1 MITNMINSM
10 IQLSN
15 EKKVLLESILD
26 FTKKQK
32 SFIQDEDMD
41 SLTKVLSEKDEIMKN
56 IDLLDLDFISLYNNI
71 KSMEDISSMEEI
83 DVDKYSNVKLL
94 KSNINEI
101 SLILNNIR
109 ILDNDNTRM
118 MKTNLEN
125 IKSGLKHVK
134 EAKNAYKGYNY
145 EAPESM
151 LIDEKK

>member
-1 MITNMINSM
+1 M

-15 EKKVLLESILD
+15 EKKVLLDHILEA
-26 FTKKQK
+26 TQKQK
-32 SFIQDEDMD
+32 LFIQDENMD
-41 SLTKVLSEKDEIMKN
+41 GLTNILSEKDEIMKN
-56 IDLLDLDFISLYNNI
+56 IDLLDINFLSLYNNI
-71 KSMEDISSMEEI
+71 KSMENISSLEDI
-83 DVDKYSNVKLL
+83 NVDKYSNIKLL

-101 SLILNNIR
+101 NLMLNSIR

-134 EAKNAYKGYNY
+134 EVKNAYKGYNY
-145 EAPESM
+145 EPPESM

>member
-1 MITNMINSM
+1 M

-15 EKKVLLESILD
+15 EKKVLLEDILNL
-26 FTKKQK
+26 TENQK
-32 SFIQDEDMD
+32 SFIINENMD
-41 SLTKVLSEKDEIMKN
+41 GLTKVLSEKDEIMKN
-56 IDLLDLDFISLYNNI
+56 IDLLDMDFISLYNNI
-71 KSMEDISSMEEI
+71 KSMENISSMEEI
-83 DVDKYSNVKLL
+83 DVDKYSNIKLL

-109 ILDNDNTRM
+109 LLDNDNTRM

-134 EAKNAYKGYNY
+134 EVKKAYKGYNY
-145 EAPESM
+145 EAPTSM

>member
-1 MITNMINSM
+1 MIINMINNM

-15 EKKVLLESILD
+15 EKKVLIEDILNL
-26 FTKKQK
+26 TKNQK
-32 SFIQDEDMD
+32 SFIINENMD
-41 SLTKVLSEKDEIMKN
+41 GLTKVLSEKDEIMKN
-56 IDLLDLDFISLYNNI
+56 IDLLDMDFISLYNNI
-71 KSMEDISSMEEI
+71 KSMENISSMEEI
-83 DVDKYSNVKLL
+83 DVDKYSNIKLL

-109 ILDNDNTRM
+109 LLDNDNTRM

-134 EAKNAYKGYNY
+134 EVKKAYKGYNY
-145 EAPESM
+145 EAPTSM